1 MNEPIFRVEG
11 TQKIVKTEKREQ
23 CMQTSSPMSRTVYI
37 MTSLEAEPR
46 VGSANQ

>member
-11 TQKIVKTEKREQ
+11 TQKIVKTEKREH
-23 CMQTSSPMSRTVYI
+23 MQTGSPMSRTVYI